1 MKRFAVA
8 RPMPVE
14 PPVITA
20 TFPVNLSAMLDSYI
34 SHFVYQLQSIEGKQ
48 PFALPFARRP
58 RCDELNENVAVLRVH
73 N

>member
-34 SHFVYQLQSIEGKQ
+34 SRFIYPLKSIEG
-48 PFALPFARRP
+48 
-58 RCDELNENVAVLRVH
+58 
-73 N
+73 